1 MSKSTFK
8 ILFYIRK
15 NQVNKDGTVCI
26 MVRVTLNGEVS
37 QFSSKLNI
45 DPKAWDVKQGKAAGN
60 TVKARQLN
68 ELLDSIHTSLKNH
81 YHDIETHESFVT
93 AEKVRNSFLGY
104 TAKQRTL
111 LELFKRHNDDARK
124 LLGISKTEATLAK
137 YDRGCRRL
145 EEFMKTQYN
154 ITDIALKEINHM
166 FIAGWETYL
175 RTEGGCSENTT
186 AKFMQ
191 FFKRIILIARNNGW
205 IIGDPFANYKIRLK
219 RVDRGYLNEQEIA
232 VIVNKKFVAKR
243 LEQVRDVFIFS
254 CYTGLAYIDVKNL
267 TQKNIITSFDGKL
280 WIATKRQKTDT
291 PVNVPLLNIPLAIL
305 DKYKG
310 ALPHNALLPVLSNQI
325 TT

>member
-166 FIAGWETYL
+166 FITDFENYL
-175 RTEGGCSENTT
+175 RSVCKCNENTT
-186 AKFMQ
+186 AKFIQTFRMIV
-191 FFKRIILIARNNGW
+191 IIAKNNGW
-205 IIGDPFANYKIRLK
+205 IYSDPFVNYKIRLK
-219 RVDRGYLNEQEIA
+219 RVDRGYLNDNEIKTIFEKEFA
-232 VIVNKKFVAKR
+232 VKR
-243 LEQVRDVFIFS
+243 LEQVRDIFIFS

-267 TQKNIITSFDGKL
+267 
-280 WIATKRQKTDT
+280 
-291 PVNVPLLNIPLAIL
+291 
-305 DKYKG
+305 
-310 ALPHNALLPVLSNQI
+310 
-325 TT
+325 